1 MLMPPKQTLHYLSWH
16 HHLPKGKRESVLA
29 QFSWGKLSYYT
40 CTIPFSLGLAHF
52 VLHVSSSL
60 PFDLRTSLKHP
71 FRRQRCLRVLL
82 LVLSKRRTNKYG
94 WLVMINGWKHPGSV
108 TSDPQCKT
116 MVYNSGV
123 WVSMFRP
130 CSPSVDHSIQL
141 GRKWREREL
150 KFSGAS

>member
-1 MLMPPKQTLHYLSWH
+1 MASSPSQGEERECVGSVQLGQTFLLHMHDPL
-16 HHLPKGKRESVLA
+16 LPRPCPFCLA
-29 QFSWGKLSYYT
+29 CLFIT
-40 CTIPFSLGLAHF
+40 SLRP
-52 VLHVSSSL
+52 SERSL
-60 PFDLRTSLKHP
+60 RNSLKHP

-116 MVYNSGV
+116 MVYNSGA